1 MTETDGRKLRG
12 NRTRASVLDA
22 VVSLASVEGLD
33 GLSLSQLA
41 ARLDVTKSALFTH
54 WRGKEE
60 LQLAALEH
68 ASTQWVTE
76 IIAPALEQ
84 PTPLQRLWALHERR
98 LDFYAREM
106 LPGRCFFSI
115 VYREFDDRPG
125 VIHDR
130 LIEQS
135 AQWHAFLTATIDEAI
150 EAGQLCEHTD
160 SDQLAYEIDSLGEG
174 VVSRVRMLDPQ
185 FALAAARA
193 AVLQRLR
200 AASVDPDT
208 LPES

>member
-1 MTETDGRKLRG
+1 METDGRRLRG

-33 GLSLSQLA
+33 GLSLSRLA
-41 ARLDVTKSALFTH
+41 AQLDITKSALFTH

-68 ASTQWVTE
+68 ARAQWVAE
-76 IIAPALEQ
+76 IVAPALEQ
-84 PTPLQRLWALHERR
+84 PTPVQRLWAVHERR

-125 VIHDR
+125 AIRDR
-130 LIEQS
+130 LVEQS
-135 AQWHAFLTATIDEAI
+135 AQWHEFLVSTIEEAI
-150 EAGQLCEHTD
+150 AAGQLREGTD
-160 SDQLAYEIDSLGEG
+160 ANRLAYEIDALGEG
-174 VVSRVRMLDPQ
+174 AVSRVRMLDPE
-185 FALAAARA
+185 FVFAAARA

-200 AASVDPDT
+200 AASTNPDL
-208 LPES
+208 LPEH